1 MKYTDKKREKARYDV
16 DYAKKNIKRVPLD
29 MQKDDYD
36 KLQAAASAAGEKVN
50 TYIKRAIFERME
62 REQAQQAA
70 QPEDAQQN
78 SRPSTLDTMRA
89 IAASGRSVADIIREE
104 RAAAAAKAE
113 ADQVETQRGD
123 IPISFPDSDDDID
136 KVDLPF

>member
-1 MKYTDKKREKARYDV
+1 MNDTDKKREKAKYDV

-62 REQAQQAA
+62 REQAGGGSGITAA
-70 QPEDAQQN
+70 CPEEKH
-78 SRPSTLDTMRA
+78 M
-89 IAASGRSVADIIREE
+89 
-104 RAAAAAKAE
+104 
-113 ADQVETQRGD
+113 
-123 IPISFPDSDDDID
+123 
-136 KVDLPF
+136 

>member
-1 MKYTDKKREKARYDV
+1 MNDTDKKREKAKYDV

-62 REQAQQAA
+62 REQTQIPQWV
-70 QPEDAQQN
+70 QVDPK
-78 SRPSTLDTMRA
+78 RILLL
-89 IAASGRSVADIIREE
+89 EE
-104 RAAAAAKAE
+104 
-113 ADQVETQRGD
+113 
-123 IPISFPDSDDDID
+123 
-136 KVDLPF
+136 

>member
-1 MKYTDKKREKARYDV
+1 MKDTDKKREKARYDV

-62 REQAQQAA
+62 REQAQAGGGFGISAA
-70 QPEDAQQN
+70 CPEKN
-78 SRPSTLDTMRA
+78 ICSRSM
-89 IAASGRSVADIIREE
+89 
-104 RAAAAAKAE
+104 
-113 ADQVETQRGD
+113 
-123 IPISFPDSDDDID
+123 
-136 KVDLPF
+136 